1 MERGRT
7 FVHYSRLCRLNT
19 SISFSEDSLTC
30 YNINAAIRDACCS
43 WYALGEQLKLS
54 TSTLDCIRKDH
65 SVDGTV
71 HQCGRMVDK
80 WLRLDL
86 EASWSKLCVA
96 LEAIG
101 ENAVACAIRKQYI
114 KAKLVNAPA
123 NGPPSGISKERSS
136 SKQRNSNGNTTSLR
150 RCKLNE
156 RDLGNAPSGI
166 ADEVNDVGGAPGE
179 GGASREG
186 GEGVRRRG
194 VEPSPGQE
202 GSNDKYGPPYKINQY
217 KGAYLPLCGIS
228 NIDSVL

>member
-7 FVHYSRLCRLNT
+7 FVHYSRLCRLHT

-65 SVDGTV
+65 SIDGTV
-71 HQCGRMVDK
+71 HQCGRMVNK

-101 ENAVACAIRKQYI
+101 ENAVACSIRRQYI
-114 KAKLVNAPA
+114 KEGLVNAPA
-123 NGPPSGISKERSS
+123 NGPRSGISKERSS
-136 SKQRNSNGNTTSLR
+136 SKQRSSNGNTTSQR
-150 RCKLNE
+150 RCNE
-156 RDLGNAPSGI
+156 RDLVNASSGI
-166 ADEVNDVGGAPGE
+166 ADEVNDVDVASADGV
-179 GGASREG
+179 ASREG

-194 VEPSPGQE
+194 VEPSARQE